1 MIYEASKFNTNVH
14 RFCNHQPKYYQI
26 LSAPTLDNFV
36 DESYQYTLLLLDGL
50 MIYVNGKISIQIH
63 RCYDH
68 LVF

>member
-1 MIYEASKFNTNVH
+1 MAEQVVWRS
-14 RFCNHQPKYYQI
+14 HQPKYYQI

-36 DESYQYTLLLLDGL
+36 DESYLYTLLVLDGL
-50 MIYVNGKISIQIH
+50 VIYVNGRISIQIY